1 MKKGREGE
9 RQEGKKEVN
18 QLLQGRN
25 LTVENCNES
34 NGITEARPSLLQ
46 RQQFQLNVKM
56 MTQGLNI
63 NSFPFLCNLK
73 TFNRA

>member
-18 QLLQGRN
+18 QLPQGRN

-34 NGITEARPSLLQ
+34 NGITEARPSLY
-46 RQQFQLNVKM
+46 KD
-56 MTQGLNI
+56 
-63 NSFPFLCNLK
+63 NSFS
-73 TFNRA
+73 